1 MHLAYGYCFFFS
13 WRHVLHY
20 WFSSPIYGSDPD
32 LVESILL
39 QIEAESKATWKKL
52 LVFLKEN
59 VAIPFPVPKDDE
71 AVPNV
76 RREATAEADT
86 PINDEL

>member
-1 MHLAYGYCFFFS
+1 MFCITGFLRPFM
-13 WRHVLHY
+13 VLILTY
-20 WFSSPIYGSDPD
+20 F
-32 LVESILL
+32 ESILL

-71 AVPNV
+71 TVPNV